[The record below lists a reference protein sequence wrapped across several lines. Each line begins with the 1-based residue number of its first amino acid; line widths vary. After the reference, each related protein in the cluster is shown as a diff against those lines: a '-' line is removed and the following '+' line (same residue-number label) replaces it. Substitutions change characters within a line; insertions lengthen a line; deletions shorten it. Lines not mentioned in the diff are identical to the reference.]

1 MKFLI
6 PARFARTEEGEHM
19 LKILVCVKQVP
30 DVDLVKIDPVTG
42 NLIREGVPSM
52 LNPLD
57 SNALE
62 AAVQVKEKYG
72 GKVTAIT
79 MGPPMAETV
88 LRECLSCGADEAV
101 LITDTA
107 FKDADTL
114 ATSYT
119 IKAAADMLES
129 FDLIFCGTET
139 LDGATGQMGAQLAER
154 FGSSQITN
162 TLWVEEVN
170 EADRTVKAQRDV
182 EIGIE
187 TIEATLPCLLTIEKI
202 NYQQRI
208 PNFKSKK
215 AARTAVIT
223 RFSVADIRG
232 LDVHKIGAEGSGTIV
247 SRTFLPDSRQAGM
260 RIDEGSVKKNV
271 EKLVKLLSGRGAL

>member
-1 MKFLI
+1 
-6 PARFARTEEGEHM
+6 M

-30 DVDLVKIDPVTG
+30 DVDLVKIDPTTG

-72 GKVTAIT
+72 GKITAIT

-101 LITDTA
+101 LITDRA

-114 ATSYT
+114 ATSYS
-119 IKAAADMLES
+119 IKAAADMLGS

-162 TLWVEEVN
+162 TLWIEDVDEIHGI
-170 EADRTVKAQRDV
+170 VKAQRDV
-182 EIGIE
+182 EDGVE
-187 TIEATLPCLLTIEKI
+187 TVKAALPCLFTVEKT

-215 AARTAVIT
+215 AARSASILQ
-223 RFSVADIRG
+223 FAAGDIQG
-232 LDVHKIGAEGSGTIV
+232 LDIHKIGAEGSGTIV
-247 SRTFLPDSRQAGM
+247 SRMFLPDSGQTGM
-260 RIDEGSVKKNV
+260 KIDEGSTEKNV
-271 EKLVKLLSGRGAL
+271 AKLINLLSDRGVL